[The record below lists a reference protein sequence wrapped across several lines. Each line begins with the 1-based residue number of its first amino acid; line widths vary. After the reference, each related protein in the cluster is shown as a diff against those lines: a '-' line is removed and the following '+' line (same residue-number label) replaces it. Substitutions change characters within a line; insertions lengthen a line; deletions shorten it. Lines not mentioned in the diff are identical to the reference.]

1 MMGLKRLRSGAS
13 RDRLHNRRLDLE
25 KAFIFKKPANLPDD
39 LDSLQE
45 NLTRLGVGNQIKV
58 ALPVSHFDI
67 GNSMPLI
74 R

>member
-1 MMGLKRLRSGAS
+1 MVGLKRLCSGAS
-13 RDRLHNRRLDLE
+13 RDWLHNRRLDLE
-25 KAFIFKKPANLPDD
+25 KASIFKKPANLTHD

-45 NLTRLGVGNQIKV
+45 NFTRLRVGNQIKV
-58 ALPVSHFDI
+58 TLPVSHFDI